1 MKVKCSSERTG
12 DLPVAL
18 LRMRPLRTTRLVIY
32 VQIEEMGNYQSNV
45 RLLFFLVN
53 DICSRD
59 EKDKYYYID
68 T

>member
-1 MKVKCSSERTG
+1 M
-12 DLPVAL
+12 
-18 LRMRPLRTTRLVIY
+18 